1 MMKTFYNKDENY
13 VNEMLEGIIN
23 AHLNLL
29 KKING
34 EIRAIARADAPI
46 KGKVSIVTGGG
57 SGHLPVF
64 MGYIG
69 KGVLDGAAR

>member
-29 KKING
+29 KKVNG
-34 EIRAIARADAPI
+34 EIRAIARA
-46 KGKVSIVTGGG
+46 K
-57 SGHLPVF
+57 
-64 MGYIG
+64 
-69 KGVLDGAAR
+69 